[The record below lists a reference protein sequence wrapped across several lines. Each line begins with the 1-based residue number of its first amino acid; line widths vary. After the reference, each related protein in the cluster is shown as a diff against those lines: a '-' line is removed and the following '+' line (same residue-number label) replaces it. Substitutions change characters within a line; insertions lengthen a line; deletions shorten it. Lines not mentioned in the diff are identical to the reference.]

1 MREDFPSATA
11 IFVAYCRAVASNE
24 PELSKACQDPIAER
38 IVSKPWST
46 ILDAA
51 HKAAKPEKRFRDLR
65 RAMLGMVDHL
75 AFRTGL
81 IDRALRQAL
90 AEGTKQVVLLGAG
103 LDSRAHRIKELR
115 DAPLFEVDHPST
127 QGLKMR
133 KAAGLPVL
141 AKDLRYVSCD
151 FQHVSFEQALLAHGF
166 SPHER
171 SVWIWEGVIMYLD
184 ESAVAESLER
194 ISRASAPESTV
205 IASYL
210 TPKVIA
216 SGSVVGQLGLATLAA
231 ISEPVRTKRAPSEMA
246 RWFARQ
252 GLDVRFDG
260 LPADSAA
267 SFGVEHPLRWW
278 GMPDEHVVIA
288 QKQSR

>member
-1 MREDFPSATA
+1 MREDFPSVTA
-11 IFVAYCRAVASNE
+11 MFVAYARAVSTSE

-38 IVSKPWST
+38 LVPKPWSAF
-46 ILDAA
+46 LRAA
-51 HKAAKPEKRFRDLR
+51 HTGPRPEKRFGALR
-65 RAMLGMVDHL
+65 RSTLGMIDHL
-75 AFRTGL
+75 ALRTGL

-90 AEGTKQVVLLGAG
+90 AEGAKQVVLLGAG
-103 LDSRAHRIKELR
+103 LDARAHRVKELR
-115 DAPLFEVDHPST
+115 DATLFEVDHPST
-127 QGLKMR
+127 QGLKIR

-166 SPHER
+166 SPRER

-184 ESAVAESLER
+184 ESAVEESLER
-194 ISRASAPESTV
+194 IARASAPGSTV

-216 SGSVVGQLGLATLAA
+216 SGGVVGQFGLATLAA
-231 ISEPVRTKRAPSEMA
+231 ISEPVRSRCAPPEMA
-246 RWFARQ
+246 RWFARHR
-252 GLDVRFDG
+252 LDVHVDQ
-260 LPADSAA
+260 LPADAAA

-278 GMPDEHVVIA
+278 GMPDEHVLVA
-288 QKQSR
+288 QKHNR